1 MKMKAIIGA
10 SLLTLAL
17 ASCSTEEDA
26 SSSDPKIG
34 NGETVSVESDET
46 RAIVMVKSRKSD
58 GLFRG
63 HCTGT
68 LLNDTTL
75 ITAVHCLTDY
85 DTGGIFVALPDGR
98 HAASVN
104 VFYSPRARQILE
116 SVGDLRGRLTPLLKK
131 AFQEDAKCKNSS
143 VHATIG
149 ELSRRSG
156 ELMSELPRHDVALV
170 VFPSGTGDAITRGRG
185 YYGIAETSPQVGD
198 KMLFVGYGQSATRV
212 VRASDS
218 CGTTLQ
224 GDGFGLK
231 RRGSNQIARATG
243 ETVVSNGYASR
254 EAAAEASVGVGQQVI
269 IRPGDSGGPWVACS
283 GGSCATRRLFAINS
297 TGTFANGNRETGT
310 GKLVTSKSTQA
321 LFARAI
327 NCQESPCAANFAG
340 SGVRD

>member
-1 MKMKAIIGA
+1 M
-10 SLLTLAL
+10 LTLAL

-34 NGETVSVESDET
+34 NGENVAVETDDT

-58 GLFRG
+58 GLYRG

-75 ITAVHCLTDY
+75 ITAVHCLIDY

-104 VFYSPRARQILE
+104 AFYPPRARQILE
-116 SVGDLRGRLTPLLKK
+116 SVGDIRGRLAPLLKK

-143 VHATIG
+143 VHSTIG

-156 ELMSELPRHDVALV
+156 ELMGELPRHDVALV
-170 VFPSGTGDAITRGRG
+170 VFPSGTGDAITRGHG
-185 YYGIAETSPQVGD
+185 YYGIAKTAPQVGD
-198 KMLFVGYGQSATRV
+198 KMMFVGFGQSATRV

-218 CGTTLQ
+218 CGTALQ

-231 RRGSNQIARATG
+231 RRGSNQITTATG
-243 ETVVSNGYASR
+243 ETVVSHGYASR
-254 EAAAEASVGVGQQVI
+254 EAAAQAAVGIGQQAI
-269 IRPGDSGGPWVACS
+269 IRPGDSGGPWIACS

-297 TGTFANGNRETGT
+297 TGTFSNGTRETGT

-321 LFARAI
+321 LFAHAI
-327 NCQESPCAANFAG
+327 NCSDGPCAADFAG
-340 SGVRD
+340 SGVGD